1 MLNKNGLKSKIEKR
15 IKELEKPLAKKLSG
29 GDSTVRTSN
38 FVSDAFDTEEL
49 VIPPAGLYKAQKNI
63 DKWYKDNLEVP
74 GVDQNSFKK
83 KQWKNFADQISNE
96 IAKELI
102 DVLSKELSV
111 IISEE
116 IDDYVKDADIK
127 LTIPPG
133 FLQLQSP
140 AGPATNAAPITLSP
154 VNFTF
159 K

>member
-1 MLNKNGLKSKIEKR
+1 MLDKNGLKSKIEKR
-15 IKELEKPLAKKLSG
+15 IKELEEPLAKKLSG
-29 GDSTVRTSN
+29 GDSKVRTSN
-38 FVSDAFDTEEL
+38 FMSDAFDTEEL

-63 DKWYKDNLEVP
+63 DKWYQDNLEPP
-74 GVDQNSFKK
+74 GIDQNNFKK
-83 KQWKNFADQISNE
+83 KQWKNFADEISNQL
-96 IAKELI
+96 AKELI

-127 LTIPPG
+127 LTIPSG

-140 AGPATNAAPITLSP
+140 AGPATNAAPITLGAI
-154 VNFTF
+154 NFSF